1 VRVAWVTHHLPGDRG
16 NPALLSGG
24 FAGGAEMLDWEMV
37 ASAPDGV
44 EVSWL
49 GPDEWEQAADFDR
62 VVVTGTD
69 LLSQHAM
76 LKLAQLEPVV
86 WVHHEQTRTMARQK
100 LFEAAAPFVAMSD
113 LHADVEASWC
123 GVRGEVNHGCT
134 DLSGV
139 VVGQKDDVAL
149 WAARNHPQK
158 GLLAARMWAKR
169 SGVPL
174 VELSD
179 VPRADVLTAMGRSRW
194 FVFLPQRLDACPR
207 TLIEAEASGCEIV
220 TNGNA
225 GRRRPGPLNQVM
237 TEERDR
243 FWAWV

>member
-16 NPALLSGG
+16 NPSLLSGG

-37 ASAPDGV
+37 ACAPDGV
-44 EVSWL
+44 EVSWVP
-49 GPDEWEQAADFDR
+49 PDEWERASEFDR

-86 WVHHEQTRTMARQK
+86 WVHHEQTPTMARQK
-100 LFEAAAPFVAMSD
+100 LFEAARPFVGMSE
-113 LHADVEASWC
+113 LHVKAEAAWC
-123 GVRGEVNHGCT
+123 GVTGEVNHGWT

-139 VVGQKDDVAL
+139 VGGQKDDVAL
-149 WAARNHPQK
+149 WAGRNHPQK
-158 GLLAARMWAKR
+158 GLLAARMWAR
-169 SGVPL
+169 RTGVPL

-179 VPRADVLTAMGRSRW
+179 VPRAQVLAAMATARW

-220 TNGNA
+220 TNENA
-225 GRRRPGPLNQVM
+225 GRRRAGPLEQVM
-237 TEERDR
+237 AEERDR